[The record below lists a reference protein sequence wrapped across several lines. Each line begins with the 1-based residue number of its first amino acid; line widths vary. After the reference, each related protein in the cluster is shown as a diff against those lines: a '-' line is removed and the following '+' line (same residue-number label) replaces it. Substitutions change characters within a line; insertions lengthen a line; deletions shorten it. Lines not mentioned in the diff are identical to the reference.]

1 MMQEEKFEEKEKIEI
16 VQRFPSWKEILK
28 PSTEMKKGFYSYA
41 ATLRDQ
47 EYLNLPFPRE
57 WSPLDEDWKLP
68 ENWKEILI
76 NKIDELRKKYRS
88 FQVFMDI
95 CVRCGACADKCHY
108 YIGTGDP
115 KNMPVIRGE
124 LLRTIYRRYFT
135 KTGKL
140 FGEWAGA
147 RELTEDVIK
156 EWYLYFYQCS
166 ECRRCS
172 VFCPYGIDTAEITM
186 LARELLNAIGISQR
200 FSLISAAAC
209 VRTGNHLGLSPGGV
223 VNSIRYAVDDIKEIT
238 GIDVEVP
245 VNKKGA
251 EILFVTPSGDYF
263 AQPHWF
269 TFIGYIMVFH
279 ELGLDYT
286 FSTYAAEGGNFGF
299 FHSFEVAKKIN
310 QKIYK
315 EAKRLGVKWILGGE
329 CGHMWRVKHQYM
341 ATYADETYEDAL
353 KVLEEPVNPIT
364 GTVFENASSTKM
376 VHILEFLADVLK
388 HKKLK
393 IDKSRNDHLVV
404 THHDSCNIA
413 RGMGLYEE
421 PRFVIKSVCNHYY
434 DMPDHAI
441 REKSYCCGSGAGLLA
456 DELMELRMRG
466 GMPRAMA
473 VKYVHEKYGVNH
485 LTAACAIDR
494 AAFPTLLKF
503 WRLPVQMGGITELV
517 ANAMIMKGE
526 KERDTD
532 LRGNPL
538 GEYLEVEI

>member
-1 MMQEEKFEEKEKIEI
+1 VIMQEFEEEEKLEI
-16 VQRFPSWKEILK
+16 VQKFPGWKEILK
-28 PSTEMKKGFYSYA
+28 PTTEMKKGFYSYA

-68 ENWKEILI
+68 PNWKEII
-76 NKIDELRKKYRS
+76 IEKMDELRKKYRS

-115 KNMPVIRGE
+115 KNMPVVRGE
-124 LLRTIYRRYFT
+124 LLRSIYRRYFT
-135 KTGKL
+135 KTGKI

-156 EWYLYFYQCS
+156 EWYLYYYQCS

-186 LARELLNAIGISQR
+186 LARELLNSIGISQR

-238 GIDVEVP
+238 GVDVEVP

-341 ATYADETYEDAL
+341 STYADETYEDAL
-353 KVLEEPVNPIT
+353 KVLEEPVNPVT

-393 IDKSRNDHLVV
+393 IDKSRNDHLIV

-434 DMPDHAI
+434 DMPDHSI

-473 VKYVHEKYGVNH
+473 IKYVHEKYGVNH

-494 AAFPTLLKF
+494 AAFPTLLKY

-517 ANAMIMKGE
+517 ANAMVMEGE
-526 KERDTD
+526 IERDTD